1 MKDRI
6 SIVEDNILNQAKLVK
21 EAELVFLNNP
31 FEFFCEKTEQ
41 QKIWLFL
48 KANLSK
54 NAILICVPRLEET
67 FANLQVLRKFN
78 CMLVWF

>member
-1 MKDRI
+1 
-6 SIVEDNILNQAKLVK
+6 VEDNILNQAKLVK

-67 FANLQVLRKFN
+67 FANLQVRKFN